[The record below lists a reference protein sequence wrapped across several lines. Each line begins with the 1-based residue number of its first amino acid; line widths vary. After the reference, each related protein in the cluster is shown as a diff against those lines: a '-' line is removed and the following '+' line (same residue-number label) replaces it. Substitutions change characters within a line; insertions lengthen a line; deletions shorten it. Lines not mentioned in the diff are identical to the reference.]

1 MSLQSLF
8 IDFNSYFASVEQE
21 LRPEL
26 RGKPVGVVPVM
37 AETTCCIA
45 ASYEAKKFGV
55 KTGTIVG
62 DARRMCKDIILVE
75 ARPAV
80 YVEMHNRL
88 VQAVESCYPV
98 AAVLS
103 IDEMACQLTG
113 KMQQREKALE
123 LAHKMKQTIARTV
136 GTELR
141 SSIGIAPN
149 TFLAKIASDMQK
161 PDGLVVI
168 EPSELPQRLFG
179 LTLRDIPGIGAAME
193 KHLNRNG
200 IDTVEAMCHAGPK
213 KLRAAWGGIEGERMY
228 RRLHGEQVWV
238 PPTRKSTVGH
248 SHVLPPEQRTEAAA
262 FAVIHRLTQKAAV
275 RMRSYGLLAAVF
287 HVYVR
292 YVNGLHWGKEMH
304 FTPTDDT
311 VQLLAALSALW
322 KDKPVIGARPLAV
335 GISLFKLTAKE
346 KSNLSLFEQERSR
359 DTLNSVIDSLNS
371 RYGKNLVYFGG
382 AHEALDSAPMRIAF
396 NHIPDPTIEDR

>member
-8 IDFNSYFASVEQE
+8 VDFNSYFASVEQQ

-55 KTGTIVG
+55 KTGTIVA
-62 DARRMCKDIILVE
+62 DARRMCKDIIMVE

-113 KMQQREKALE
+113 RMQQRERAVE
-123 LAHKMKQTIARTV
+123 LAHRIKRTIYGTV

-149 TFLAKIASDMQK
+149 TLLAKIASDMQK

-168 EPSELPQRLFG
+168 ELSELPQRLFD

-193 KHLNRNG
+193 RQLQRNG
-200 IDTVEAMCHAGPK
+200 IHTVEDLCTVGPK
-213 KLRAAWGGIEGERMY
+213 KLRVVWGGIEGERMH

-248 SHVLPPEQRTEAAA
+248 SHVLPPEQRTEDAA

-275 RMRSYGLLAAVF
+275 RLRSYGLLAAVF
-287 HVYVR
+287 RVYVR
-292 YVNGLHWGKEMH
+292 YLNGMQWGNEMH

-322 KDKPVIGARPLAV
+322 KKKPVSRAKPLAV
-335 GISLFKLTAKE
+335 GMSLFKLTAKE
-346 KSNLSLFEQERSR
+346 KSNLSLFEEEQSR
-359 DTLNSVIDSLNS
+359 DALNSAIDSLNA

-396 NHIPDPTIEDR
+396 NHVPDPSIEDR